1 MESREMININPAAI
15 LSPLE
20 LANRLPDMFRSLRA
34 DSLIDYTKPTRVEP
48 IGLID
53 HTIADLPVMQNLSLS
68 ITSLF
73 AAYYLQAV
81 AVSTNINNIEVT
93 KILEKLNPSRDPI
106 DAFGNVLSLENR
118 KLGNLALSGFGLE
131 NRTVNVK
138 FAPKEIKAATENN
151 YAMHP
156 EDESG
161 VLGTTMTNET
171 QKQIATLALNLST
184 GVLLNVEIAVDEH
197 RATIPVSVRLITTIT
212 DPRVLKQM
220 IQDSA
225 KDRSTKA
232 RYIGYKTGELS
243 LKDLMFATDLID
255 ARRESLIK
263 DNTGNYAEIIR
274 RKNKNRLSGLI
285 SGNPSVATASNIM
298 VISKDTLADIE
309 GEIGGKVSNYKLRQR
324 IFKDTYLI
332 LMVVVDPRWEQVTI
346 YHRGIPLPT
355 ELNFKDLQKSNSN
368 NIDVNEMLKLYQQ
381 GRNPTF

>member
-161 VLGTTMTNET
+161 VLGTTLTNET

>member
-1 MESREMININPAAI
+1 MININPAAI